1 MGMEWDWDMYK
12 QWLDK
17 LFGLDFLL
25 GKKIVE
31 EIYGYLCVN
40 VLKYLV
46 KYIKN

>member
-1 MGMEWDWDMYK
+1 MDMEWDWDMYK
-12 QWLDK
+12 QWLDM
-17 LFGLDFLL
+17 LDFLL